1 LPPDELDL
9 ANAGELATINRQV
22 GALLRVLH
30 DVRFEAFGYVDGT
43 GVVSPHETNLGYMR
57 FHFAKKL
64 REFETFGGDLALVS
78 AIERHVAAHEELL
91 AGVRAARLLP
101 QRLPL
106 WQRLVPRTGGLHVSG
121 LLDFGSRRP
130 SSRRS
135 CARWP
140 DRPRPAPEG
149 DGPLFSGSRR
159 RLTLLESRSAWPLP
173 PSLPCASGRRGRR
186 GRGSRSP

>member
-1 LPPDELDL
+1 MPPDELDL

-91 AGVRAARLLP
+91 AGVRAAR
-101 QRLPL
+101 
-106 WQRLVPRTGGLHVSG
+106 
-121 LLDFGSRRP
+121 
-130 SSRRS
+130 
-135 CARWP
+135 
-140 DRPRPAPEG
+140 
-149 DGPLFSGSRR
+149 
-159 RLTLLESRSAWPLP
+159 
-173 PSLPCASGRRGRR
+173 
-186 GRGSRSP
+186 